1 MSLRMTTFRLIIT
14 AYIALLLACLWLPSV
29 MATEPQWDTLT
40 PPPGAE
46 LECARLF
53 EDGQSN
59 SFTRQWSRTEE
70 FLRRDRHYEAVGNR
84 MARLET
90 PRPYLKVLFP
100 SMTLSYSVIGN
111 IKNIE
116 AYELRGFCPEIMK
129 AAKDPTAHMVIVT
142 SVELEEATVRNCIR
156 ISMKSKVPADKL
168 EATVDSIL
176 KNRIRFVHADNSS
189 PLPLSQKF
197 LQNPEK
203 MTELRSVVDQIKQS
217 NGIPDEGAYMQTF
230 VTTPQE
236 GWVADQ
242 LGISVWGNPL
252 LNAGIES
259 KSSYHKVAQMAEVKK
274 ADAEIDILSEDQLVE
289 SIYKLME
296 RNLKRVFTTFSGEGA
311 SFSLPL
317 LQQIYDNMGEDDQ
330 LEMVRKLMQ
339 KWNQGTSG
347 QGNAPK
353 QISEAAV
360 REYFSGN
367 RQRALDVIRENLT
380 RNMKTANEEI
390 ITPKQFVDKLVSDGG
405 VVEQFVPYVQTYTNA
420 LKQRF
425 PVSPSGQADIRDQGI
440 KLMGCHE
447 QKFIPDIPGGVYE
460 GAIYGWS
467 RLGEDI
473 CRQVY
478 QKTLRIGQ
486 VLKEMGYLGRFA
498 VDFVVAKNP
507 KSGKLEVVVIEIN
520 ARSGGT
526 HTVDAMVALTSAYQY
541 GEDMA
546 GDTKEPYHWY
556 AQVMN
561 SDGGWSEVQLFN
573 EGTDNFLHAGLKLFC
588 SDQDLLDFLYQQD
601 SKYWKSPVGKVIMAD
616 SVNKK
621 GIVPHMIQGRKGS
634 PETDGKIG
642 FVAIEH
648 NSYLAANTLY
658 LKFRQALTEALDE
671 LVAQHSASPGKCV
684 GQ

>member
-1 MSLRMTTFRLIIT
+1 MSHRVASFQIFLTKSIG
-14 AYIALLLACLWLPSV
+14 LLVACLWLPSV
-29 MATEPQWDTLT
+29 MATEPQWDTLS
-40 PPPGAE
+40 PPPGAD

-53 EDGQSN
+53 EDGQNN
-59 SFTRQWSRTEE
+59 SFTRQWNQTEE
-70 FLRRDRHYEAVGNR
+70 FLRRGRHYETVGNR
-84 MARLET
+84 MVRLET

-116 AYELRGFCPEIMK
+116 AYELRGFCPEVMK
-129 AAKDPTAHMVIVT
+129 AAKDPTAHLVIVT

-168 EATVDSIL
+168 ETTVDTIL
-176 KNRIRFVHADNSS
+176 KTRIRFVHADNAS

-203 MTELRSVVDQIKQS
+203 MTELRAMVDQIKQS

-242 LGISVWGNPL
+242 LGVSVWGNPL

-259 KSSYHKVAQMAEVKK
+259 KSTYHKVAETAGVKK
-274 ADAEIDILSEDQLVE
+274 ADAEIDIHSEDQLVL
-289 SIYKLME
+289 SIYKLLE
-296 RNLKRVFTTFSGEGA
+296 RNLKRLFATFSEEGA
-311 SFSLPL
+311 QFNLPI
-317 LQQIYDNMGEDDQ
+317 LQRIYDNLEEDDR

-339 KWNQGTSG
+339 KWDQGTSG

-360 REYFSGN
+360 REYFAGN
-367 RQRALDVIRENLT
+367 KQRALDVIRENLT
-380 RNMKTANEEI
+380 QNMKTADEEV

-420 LKQRF
+420 MGQTF
-425 PVSPSGQADIRDQGI
+425 PVSPSGQADIRNQGI

-447 QKFIPDIPGGVYE
+447 QKFIPDLPGGVFL
-460 GAIYGWS
+460 GAIYGWN

-478 QKTLRIGQ
+478 RKTLQIGR

-498 VDFVVAKNP
+498 VDFVVARNP

-526 HTVDAMVALTSAYQY
+526 HTVDAMAELTSAYQY
-541 GEDMA
+541 DEDVAGEN
-546 GDTKEPYHWY
+546 KQPYHWY
-556 AQVMN
+556 TQVMRP
-561 SDGGWSEVQLFN
+561 DGTYKEVRLYN
-573 EGTDNFLHAGLKLFC
+573 EGTDNFYHQALKLFC
-588 SDQDLLDFLYQQD
+588 SDQELLDFLYQQD
-601 SKYWKSPVGKVIMAD
+601 DRYWKAGQKIPMAD
-616 SVNKK
+616 SVNRR
-621 GIVPHMIQGRKGS
+621 GILPHMIQGRKGS
-634 PETDGKIG
+634 PEADGKMG
-642 FVAIEH
+642 FVAIGH
-648 NSYLAANTLY
+648 DSYLDANLLY
-658 LKFRQALTEALDE
+658 SEFKASLTHALDE
-671 LVAQHSASPGKCV
+671 YASQSFPGPMGC
-684 GQ
+684 QDH